1 MARLQKKKPATASGK
16 TKKREKTS
24 GATASPGNE
33 GASAPA
39 TQQNKTNVKSRI
51 ASKVTAAPAGRENFV
66 QKGLLFFREVRSEL
80 KKVTW
85 PTRKQAAGST
95 VVVIVLVFIISAF
108 LGVVDFG
115 LSKLVQIVLA

>member
-1 MARLQKKKPATASGK
+1 MARLQKKKPATAAGK
-16 TKKREKTS
+16 TKKREKPS
-24 GATASPGNE
+24 GSTTSPGNE
-33 GASAPA
+33 GTSTPA
-39 TQQNKTNVKSRI
+39 NQQGKANVRSKI
-51 ASKVTAAPAGRENFV
+51 ASKVTASPADRENFV

-85 PTRKQAAGST
+85 PTRKQAAGFT